1 MPAPYSWLSPLW
13 SRLLAMRQRLPH
25 AVLLAGPQGVGKLE
39 LARGW
44 AQSLLCEQPTQD
56 FDACGECEGCHWFAA
71 GTHPDFMHLT
81 LLEKETRE
89 GDVRMATEISVE
101 QARQAVDFVQL
112 STYRA
117 GYRLVLIE
125 PAEALNTASANALLK
140 VLEEPPINTVFI
152 LVSHQF
158 RQLLPTILSRCH
170 KLEVGLPEKEMLAD
184 WLKENGLD
192 ERILTWASGAPLA
205 ALEAQ
210 EAGELE
216 VRAEVLDALS
226 DVKKLDCVAQAEA
239 WNKRVAARTWHR
251 ISYKWLL
258 DLLACRLGDR
268 AGFNPDYENALREL
282 AKRSNVAN
290 LLDFIRREVESGR
303 WVDHP
308 LNRQMV
314 MESWLIE
321 YSRIFE
327 PGNRS

>member
-1 MPAPYSWLSPLW
+1 
-13 SRLLAMRQRLPH
+13 MRQRLPH

-39 LARGW
+39 LARSW
-44 AQSLLCEQPTQD
+44 AQSLLCERPHPD
-56 FDACGECEGCHWFAA
+56 GEACGECEGCHWFGA

-81 LLEKETRE
+81 LLEKEKDGE
-89 GDVRMATEISVE
+89 VKQDLEIKVE

-117 GYRLVLIE
+117 GRRLVLIE

-170 KLEVGLPEKEMLAD
+170 KLEVGLPEQGMLKA
-184 WLKENGLD
+184 WLRQNGLD
-192 ERILTWASGAPLA
+192 EQALAWVSGAPLA
-205 ALEAQ
+205 ALAAR
-210 EAGELE
+210 EAGELDIRE
-216 VRAEVLDALS
+216 EVLGALS
-226 DVKKLDCVAQAEA
+226 ETRNLDCVAQAEA
-239 WNKRVAARTWHR
+239 WNRRVTARTWHQV
-251 ISYKWLL
+251 SYRWLL
-258 DLLACRLGDR
+258 DLLACSLGGR
-268 AGFNPDYENALREL
+268 AGFNPDYEAALKGL
-282 AKRSNVAN
+282 AGRAKLEN
-290 LLDFIRREVESGR
+290 LLDFVRRESESGR

-314 MESWLIE
+314 MEAWLIE
-321 YSRIFE
+321 YSRMFE

>member
-1 MPAPYSWLSPLW
+1 MSVPYPWLSQLW
-13 SRLLAMRQRLPH
+13 SRLMAMRQRLPH
-25 AVLLAGPQGVGKLE
+25 AILLAGPQGVGKLE
-39 LARGW
+39 LAQAW
-44 AQSLLCEQPTQD
+44 AQSLLCERPRAYGE
-56 FDACGECEGCHWFAA
+56 ACGECEGCHWFAA
-71 GTHPDFMHLT
+71 CTHPDFMHLT
-81 LLEKETRE
+81 LQEKETRE
-89 GDVRMATEISVE
+89 GEIRLATEISVE

-170 KLEVGLPEKEMLAD
+170 KLEVGLPDKTAMRG
-184 WLKENGLD
+184 WLRQNGLD
-192 ERILTWASGAPLA
+192 EEVLAWVSGAPLA
-205 ALEAQ
+205 ALNARDE
-210 EAGELE
+210 GELE
-216 VRAEVLDALS
+216 ARAEVLDALIE
-226 DVKKLDCVAQAEA
+226 VKNLDCVALAEA
-239 WNKRVAARTWHR
+239 WNKRIPARSWH
-251 ISYKWLL
+251 SVGYKWLL
-258 DLLACRLGDR
+258 DLLACGLGGK
-268 AGFNPDYENALREL
+268 AGFNPDYETALKGL
-282 AKRSNVAN
+282 AGHARLAN
-290 LLDFIRREVESGR
+290 LLDFIRRESEAGR

-327 PGNRS
+327 GAGR

>member
-1 MPAPYSWLSPLW
+1 MGAPYPWLSPLW
-13 SRLLAMRQRLPH
+13 SRLLGMRQRLPH
-25 AVLLAGPQGVGKLE
+25 AVLLAGPLGVGKQE
-39 LARGW
+39 LARAW
-44 AQSLLCEQPTQD
+44 AQSLLCEQPRPD
-56 FDACGECEGCHWFAA
+56 GEACGKCEGCHWFAA

-81 LLEKETRE
+81 LQEKETRE

-117 GYRLVLIE
+117 GCRLVLIE

-170 KLEVGLPEKEMLAD
+170 KLEAGLPEKAQMQG
-184 WLKENGLD
+184 WLRQNGLD
-192 ERILTWASGAPLA
+192 EQALAWVSGAPLA
-205 ALEAQ
+205 AMHARDE
-210 EAGELE
+210 GELE
-216 VRAEVLDALS
+216 TRTEVLDALS
-226 DVKKLDCVAQAEA
+226 ETGGLDCVALAEA
-239 WNKRVAARTWHR
+239 WNKRVPARTWHG

-258 DLLACRLGDR
+258 DLLACRLGGEAR
-268 AGFNPDYENALREL
+268 FNPDYATALKGL
-282 AKRSNVAN
+282 ARRARLTH
-290 LLDFIRREVESGR
+290 LLDFIQRESEAGR

-314 MESWLIE
+314 MESWLVE
-321 YSRIFE
+321 YGRLFE
-327 PGNRS
+327 GAGR

>member
-1 MPAPYSWLSPLW
+1 MPAPYPWLTPLW
-13 SRLLAMRQRLPH
+13 PRLLAMRQRLPH
-25 AVLLAGPQGVGKLE
+25 AVLLAGPQGVGKRE

-44 AQSLLCEQPTQD
+44 AQSLLCERPRPD
-56 FDACGECEGCHWFAA
+56 GEACGECEGCNWFAS

-81 LLEKETRE
+81 LLERETKD
-89 GDVRMATEISVE
+89 GDIRLATEINVE

-140 VLEEPPINTVFI
+140 VLEEPPIKTVFI

-170 KLEVGLPEKEMLAD
+170 KLEVGLPEKAALQA
-184 WLKENGLD
+184 WLKQNGLD
-192 ERILTWASGAPLA
+192 ERALAWVSGAPLA
-205 ALEAQ
+205 AMAARDEGDLET
-210 EAGELE
+210 
-216 VRAEVLDALS
+216 RARVLDALS
-226 DVKKLDCVAQAEA
+226 EVKNLDSVALAEA
-239 WNKRVAARTWHR
+239 WNKQVPARTWHQV
-251 ISYKWLL
+251 SYKWLL
-258 DLLACRLGDR
+258 DLLACSLGGK
-268 AGFNPDYENALREL
+268 AGFNPDYEAALAGL
-282 AKRSNVAN
+282 AKRVNVGN
-290 LLDFIRREVESGR
+290 LLDFVRRESAAGR

-327 PGNRS
+327 GASR

>member
-1 MPAPYSWLSPLW
+1 MPAPYPWLSPLW
-13 SRLLAMRQRLPH
+13 KRLLGMRQRLPH
-25 AVLLAGPQGVGKLE
+25 AVLLAGPQGVGKRE
-39 LARGW
+39 LARSW
-44 AQSLLCEQPTQD
+44 AQSLLCERPGAD
-56 FDACGECEGCHWFAA
+56 GEACGECEGCHWFAA

-89 GDVRMATEISVE
+89 GEVRIATEISVE

-117 GYRLVLIE
+117 GYRLVLVE

-170 KLEVGLPEKEMLAD
+170 KLEVGLPDKAMLQD
-184 WLKENGLD
+184 WLKQNSLD
-192 ERILTWASGAPLA
+192 EKSLAWVSGAPLA
-205 ALEAQ
+205 ALGARE
-210 EAGELE
+210 EGDLDI
-216 VRAEVLDALS
+216 RTEVLDALS
-226 DVKKLDCVAQAEA
+226 EIQHLDSVALAEA
-239 WNKRVAARTWHR
+239 WNKQFPARTWHQV
-251 ISYKWLL
+251 SYKWLL
-258 DLLACRLGDR
+258 DLLACSLGGR
-268 AGFNPDYENALREL
+268 AGFNPDYEAALRNL
-282 AKRSNVAN
+282 AKRASLGR
-290 LLDFIRREVESGR
+290 LLDFVRRESETGR

-321 YSRIFE
+321 YSRVFE
-327 PGNRS
+327 GAGR

>member
-1 MPAPYSWLSPLW
+1 MPAPYPWLSPLW

-44 AQSLLCEQPTQD
+44 AQSLLCEHPRPD
-56 FDACGECEGCHWFAA
+56 GEACGECEGCHWFAA

-81 LLEKETRE
+81 LLEKEKDGE
-89 GDVRMATEISVE
+89 VKQATEISVE
-101 QARQAVDFVQL
+101 QARQAVDYVQL

-117 GYRLVLIE
+117 GYRLVLVE
-125 PAEALNTASANALLK
+125 PAEALNTASADALLK

-170 KLEVGLPEKEMLAD
+170 KLEVGLPDKAQMQG
-184 WLKENGLD
+184 WLKQNGLD
-192 ERILTWASGAPLA
+192 EKILAWVSGAPLA
-205 ALEAQ
+205 AMDAREH
-210 EAGELE
+210 GELE
-216 VRAEVLDALS
+216 IREEMLGALS
-226 DVKKLDCVAQAEA
+226 EVKNLDCVALAEA
-239 WNKRVAARTWHR
+239 WNKRVPARTWHQ

-258 DLLACRLGDR
+258 DLLACHLGGK
-268 AGFNPDYENALREL
+268 AGFNPDYEAKVQKL
-282 AKRSNVAN
+282 AGKANLAN
-290 LLDFIRREVESGR
+290 LLDFARRESEAGR

-314 MESWLIE
+314 MEAWLIE
-321 YSRIFE
+321 YSRVFE
-327 PGNRS
+327 GAAR

>member
-1 MPAPYSWLSPLW
+1 MPAPYPWLSPLW
-13 SRLLAMRQRLPH
+13 SRLLAMRQRMPH

-44 AQSLLCEQPTQD
+44 AQSLLCEQPRAD
-56 FDACGECEGCHWFAA
+56 GEACGECEGCHWFAA

-81 LLEKETRE
+81 LLEKETRD
-89 GDVRMATEISVE
+89 GDVRLATEISVE

-170 KLEVGLPEKEMLAD
+170 KMEVGLPDKTVLGA
-184 WLKENGLD
+184 WLRQNGLD
-192 ERILTWASGAPLA
+192 EKALAWVSGAPLA
-205 ALEAQ
+205 ALEARD
-210 EAGELE
+210 EGELE
-216 VRAEVLDALS
+216 MRQELLDALS
-226 DVKKLDCVAQAEA
+226 KVKNLDSVALAET
-239 WNKRVAARTWHR
+239 WNKQVPARTWHQV
-251 ISYKWLL
+251 SYKWLL
-258 DLLACRLGDR
+258 DLLACSLGGK
-268 AGFNPDYENALREL
+268 AGFNPDYETALCGL
-282 AKRSNVAN
+282 ARGVKLGN
-290 LLDFIRREVESGR
+290 LLDFVRRESEAGR

-314 MESWLIE
+314 MEAWLIE
-321 YSRIFE
+321 YGRIFE
-327 PGNRS
+327 GAGN